1 MEQTSVTEQNQR
13 IDAPIAE
20 SLSTSQAAPAPVEKM
35 IPQSKVDEIVRHAN
49 ANVAQKARQDAI
61 AEYQK
66 QHSQQEQQSNTQAS
80 AASNGN
86 DIQDLVAKQVEQQMN
101 NLQQS
106 YMQRQN
112 EQKAYEMSNQFNER
126 LAAVK
131 DAYEDFDTVTQ
142 DVAFSQFPNA
152 VMSSMN
158 FDNTGDIMY
167 ELANNPSKLENI
179 ESLARKDAEA
189 AQRGQRSNMAARE
202 MLKISQALKVN
213 QSAKTAKTAN
223 APLSHIKPSPTG
235 TDNGE
240 MDVSDFRALFKK
252 TRR

>member
-1 MEQTSVTEQNQR
+1 MEQTNVTEQNQS
-13 IDAPIAE
+13 IDAPVSE
-20 SLSTSQAAPAPVEKM
+20 SLSTGQAAPAPVEKM

-61 AEYQK
+61 TEYQR
-66 QHSQQEQQSNTQAS
+66 QHSQQQQKPSTQDSSAS
-80 AASNGN
+80 HGN
-86 DIQDLVAKQVEQQMN
+86 DIQGLVAKQVEQQMH

-106 YMQRQN
+106 YVQRQH
-112 EQKAYEMSNQFNER
+112 EQKAYEISNQFNER

-167 ELANNPSKLENI
+167 ELASNPSKLQDI
-179 ESLARKDAEA
+179 ESLAMKDAEA
-189 AQRGQRSNMAARE
+189 SQRGQRSNMAAKE

-240 MDVSDFRALFKK
+240 MDVSDFRSFFKK
-252 TRR
+252 NRR